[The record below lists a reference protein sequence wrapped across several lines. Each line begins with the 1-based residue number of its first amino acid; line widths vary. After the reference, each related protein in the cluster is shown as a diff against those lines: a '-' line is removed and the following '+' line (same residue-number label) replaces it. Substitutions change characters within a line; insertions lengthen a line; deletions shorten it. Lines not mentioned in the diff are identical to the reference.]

1 MDTKSFGV
9 GTQKRTAKITIEVSF
24 YDGRQEIVAASRT
37 TTVHFNSWEKA
48 HDTFETARRT
58 IVESSPVAK
67 LERSPIYRMPEIFRL
82 LRNLKSARIT
92 MLRPSRSNWEKSVT
106 V

>member
-82 LRNLKSARIT
+82 LPKLEEREDNDAKTESQ
-92 MLRPSRSNWEKSVT
+92 
-106 V
+106 